1 MMTALPRLS
10 LAALTLAGLALAGC
24 SEQNQGQQAAPPPP
38 TVTVAKPTTRTI
50 TDYDEY
56 VGRFAAIDLVNVY
69 ARVSGYL
76 EKVAFTDGQLVKQG
90 DLLFTIDKRPFQVA
104 LDQAK
109 ANLQRSQAQLD
120 FAQSDLQRAQ
130 TLIDDKTS
138 NAISKQAYD
147 QRQQS
152 ERTARAD
159 VAAATAAMQ
168 AAQLD
173 VDFTDLSSPVTGRIG
188 DRKVSV
194 GNLVTGGSGGTNTN
208 TLLATIVSMDPI
220 YFEFTYDEAS
230 YLRYQRMSKQLGD
243 AGQSIPVKLALIDE
257 KDFTHQG
264 TLDFVDNQISEETGT
279 IRGRATFAN
288 PDVTFTPGMFGR
300 IEVPSSAPH
309 ETLLVPDVAIGTE
322 QTRKFVYVMQPGDEP
337 QAPQMKYVTLGRA
350 YEGHRVINSGLGKD
364 DLVVVNGL
372 MRIRPGAKVVG
383 KMEAAPAAAA
393 ASPATPAASP
403 ATPAAA
409 TPSAAPAATPA
420 AGAGTGGDAKSPTAP
435 PAN

>member
-10 LAALTLAGLALAGC
+10 LAALSLATLALAGC
-24 SEQNQGQQAAPPPP
+24 SEPNQGQQAAPPPP
-38 TVTVAKPTTRTI
+38 TVTVAHPTTRTI

-56 VGRFAAIDLVNVY
+56 VGRFAAVDLVNVY

-76 EKVAFTDGQLVKQG
+76 EKVSFTDGQVVKQG

-104 LDQAK
+104 HDQAQ
-109 ANLQRSQAQLD
+109 ANLERAQAQLD

-147 QRQQS
+147 QRLQS

-159 VAAATAAMQ
+159 VAAAQAAMQ

-173 VDFTDLSSPVTGRIG
+173 LDFTDLKAPVTGRIG

-208 TLLATIVSMDPI
+208 TLLATIVSLDPI

-230 YLRYQRMSKQLGD
+230 YLRYQRMSKDMGD
-243 AGQSIPVKLALIDE
+243 KGLSIPVKLGLIDE
-257 KDFTHQG
+257 KGFTHEG
-264 TLDFVDNQISEETGT
+264 KLDFVDNRISEDTGT

-288 PDVTFTPGMFGR
+288 PDATFTPGMFGR

-309 ETLLVPDVAIGTE
+309 EALLVPDVAIGTE
-322 QTRKFVYVMQPGDEP
+322 QTRKFVYVLQPGDQP

-350 YEGHRVINSGLGKD
+350 YDGQRVVTSGIGKD

-383 KMEAAPAAAA
+383 KLEAAPA
-393 ASPATPAASP
+393 TPAP
-403 ATPAAA
+403 GDGT
-409 TPSAAPAATPA
+409 A
-420 AGAGTGGDAKSPTAP
+420 AGAGEAPAKASATP

>member
-10 LAALTLAGLALAGC
+10 LAALSLALALAGC
-24 SEQNQGQQAAPPPP
+24 SEPNQGQQGAPPPP
-38 TVTVAKPTTRTI
+38 TVTLAQPTTRTI
-50 TDYDEY
+50 TDFDEY
-56 VGRFAAIDLVNVY
+56 VGRFAAVDLVNVY

-76 EKVAFTDGQLVKQG
+76 EKVAFTDGQVVKQG

-104 LDQAK
+104 HDQAQ
-109 ANLQRSQAQLD
+109 ANLQRAQAELD

-147 QRQQS
+147 QRLQS
-152 ERTARAD
+152 ERTARAG
-159 VAAATAAMQ
+159 VAAAQAALQ

-173 VDFTDLSSPVTGRIG
+173 LDFTDLKSPVTGRIG

-208 TLLATIVSMDPI
+208 TLLATIVSLDPI

-230 YLRYQRMSKQLGD
+230 YLRYQRMSKAMGD
-243 AGQSIPVKLALIDE
+243 TGQSIPVKLGLIDE
-257 KDFTHQG
+257 KGFTHEG
-264 TLDFVDNQISEETGT
+264 KLDFVDNRISEDTGT

-288 PDVTFTPGMFGR
+288 PDATFTPGMFGR
-300 IEVPSSAPH
+300 IEVPSSAAH
-309 ETLLVPDVAIGTE
+309 EALLVPDVAIGTE
-322 QTRKFVYVMQPGDEP
+322 QTRKFVYVLQPGDQP

-350 YEGHRVINSGLGKD
+350 YDGQRVITGGLGKD

-383 KMEAAPAAAA
+383 KLETP
-393 ASPATPAASP
+393 PATPAAGDGTAAGAV
-403 ATPAAA
+403 ATPAKASA
-409 TPSAAPAATPA
+409 T
-420 AGAGTGGDAKSPTAP
+420 P

>member
-1 MMTALPRLS
+1 MITALPRLS
-10 LAALTLAGLALAGC
+10 LATLTLAALALAGC

-38 TVTVAKPTTRTI
+38 TVTFAKPTTRTI

-56 VGRFAAIDLVNVY
+56 VGRFAAVDLVNVY

-76 EKVAFTDGQLVKQG
+76 EKVAFTDGQIVKQG

-104 LDQAK
+104 HDQAE
-109 ANLQRSQAQLD
+109 ANLERAQAELD

-147 QRQQS
+147 QRLQS
-152 ERTARAD
+152 ERTARAG
-159 VAAATAAMQ
+159 VAAAKAALQ
-168 AAQLD
+168 SAQLD
-173 VDFTDLSSPVTGRIG
+173 LDFTDLRSPVTGRIG

-208 TLLATIVSMDPI
+208 TLLATIVSLDPI

-230 YLRYQRMSKQLGD
+230 YLRYQRMSKELGD
-243 AGQSIPVKLALIDE
+243 KGSSIPVKLELIDE
-257 KDFTHQG
+257 KGFAHEG
-264 TLDFVDNQISEETGT
+264 KLDFVDNRISEDTGT

-288 PDVTFTPGMFGR
+288 PDGVFTPGMFGR

-309 ETLLVPDVAIGTE
+309 EVLLVPDVAIGTE
-322 QTRKFVYVMQPGDEP
+322 QTRKFVYVLQPGDEP

-350 YEGHRVINSGLGKD
+350 YDGQRVINDGLGKD

-383 KMEAAPAAAA
+383 KPEAP
-393 ASPATPAASP
+393 PATPAAGTGTADGGKTP
-403 ATPAAA
+403 ATPA
-409 TPSAAPAATPA
+409 
-420 AGAGTGGDAKSPTAP
+420 
-435 PAN
+435 N